1 MKVEPLI
8 HGILLAFGLILPL
21 GVQNVFIFNQGA
33 THRKFTKAL
42 PAIITA
48 GICDTI
54 LIYLAVAGVSVI
66 VLSFEWMKISLFL
79 AGFLF
84 LAYMGW
90 VIWKDNPS
98 VSAKQEEKGFSARR
112 QITFA
117 ASVSLLNPHAILD
130 TIGVIGTSSLT
141 YTGYEKWIFTL
152 ACIVVSWIWFLSLAL
167 VGRKIGQIDGNGKF
181 LKNINKL
188 SALII
193 WVMALY
199 MGYQFYT
206 LIG

>member
-1 MKVEPLI
+1 MEPLI

-66 VLSFEWMKISLFL
+66 VFSFEWMKISLFL

-90 VIWKDNPS
+90 VIWKDNPT
-98 VSAKQEEKGFSARR
+98 VSAKQDEKGFSPRR

-130 TIGVIGTSSLT
+130 TIGVIGTSSLA

-152 ACIVVSWIWFLSLAL
+152 ACIVVSWIWFLSLAI
-167 VGRKIGQIDGNGKF
+167 VGRKIGQINENGKL

-188 SALII
+188 SVLII

>member
-66 VLSFEWMKISLFL
+66 VFSFEWMKISLFL

-90 VIWKDNPS
+90 VIWKDNPT
-98 VSAKQEEKGFSARR
+98 VSAKQDEKGFSPRR

-130 TIGVIGTSSLT
+130 TIGVIGTSSLA

-152 ACIVVSWIWFLSLAL
+152 ACIVVSWIWFLSLAI
-167 VGRKIGQIDGNGKF
+167 VGRKIGQINENGKL

-188 SALII
+188 SVLII